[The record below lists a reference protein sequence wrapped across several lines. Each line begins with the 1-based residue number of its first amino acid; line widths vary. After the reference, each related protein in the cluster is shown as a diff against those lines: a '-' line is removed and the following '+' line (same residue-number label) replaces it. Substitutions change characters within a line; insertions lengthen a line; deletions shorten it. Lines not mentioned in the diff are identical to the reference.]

1 MLAYL
6 QSQHS
11 GQRDKGLPSNLA
23 IQTRQ
28 ISELW
33 IQVGNHPSTG
43 MMQSIQEETQ
53 HQYLAGTCT
62 HINMHLYTHVP
73 THMKIHLHTLRY
85 THTRV
90 HSHIYIKKNSDL
102 SWNLNYALNDKDD
115 NSSITRSSFWWVS
128 GPAPLLLLYIRVV
141 PSPLSLGQN
150 SPSVI
155 REWKMAMSVFKDL
168 KYIENILKSD
178 LS

>member
-1 MLAYL
+1 MAQQAKHLLAQSTRTRVQTPAPKAGMLAYL

-11 GQRDKGLPSNLA
+11 GQRDRGLPSNLA

-90 HSHIYIKKNSDL
+90 HTHIYIKKELRSQL
-102 SWNLNYALNDKDD
+102 RFELCIEWQRWQFQHHQKFFLVGIRAC
-115 NSSITRSSFWWVS
+115 SST
-128 GPAPLLLLYIRVV
+128 
-141 PSPLSLGQN
+141 SPLH
-150 SPSVI
+150 
-155 REWKMAMSVFKDL
+155 
-168 KYIENILKSD
+168 
-178 LS
+178 